1 MTESPEP
8 RHYRYCIVGGGLTA
22 ASALEGIRSR
32 DRDGSILLLSRDNH
46 PPYDRS
52 PLTKE
57 LWTGEKQLDDLAAIP
72 DAWFR
77 EHRVEL
83 RLRHEVAEL
92 EPSQRMIWDETGEA
106 LRYDELLLA
115 TGCRPR
121 RLEVEGAE
129 LSSVR
134 YFRDLD
140 DYLELER
147 RIERAQHVT
156 IVGAGFTALEMC
168 MALRGRGLEVTLIL
182 PEEYP
187 MPRML
192 PRELGVGIV
201 DYLREHE
208 VEIVTGETLT
218 RITESAGFVH
228 ARTRNGSDLTTQ
240 LILVDQGGE
249 PIVDL
254 AEAAGLDVDTGIVV
268 DEYGRTSQPHVWA
281 AGDVAEFPYLPL
293 GQLMRVESSDHAR
306 QMGRTVGANMAGGE
320 EVYTHLPLKWFR
332 VGELV
337 FEGVGE
343 LSARLDHETLWLEPG
358 REGAFLYSWEGAIR
372 GVLLL
377 GLSSRI
383 EWARSLVRDRAPVA
397 DVGRTLLAATRP

>member
-1 MTESPEP
+1 M
-8 RHYRYCIVGGGLTA
+8 HYRYCIVGGGLTA
-22 ASALEGIRSR
+22 AAALEGIRSR
-32 DRDGSILLLSRDNH
+32 DPDGTILLLSRDNH

-52 PLTKE
+52 PLTKG
-57 LWTGEKQLDDLAAIP
+57 LWTGETTLDALAAHG
-72 DAWFR
+72 DEWYR
-77 EHRVEL
+77 EQRVDL

-92 EPSQRMIWDETGEA
+92 DPSQRLIWDERGAET
-106 LRYDELLLA
+106 RFDELLLA

-121 RLEVEGAE
+121 RLAADGAE
-129 LSSVR
+129 LASVR

-147 RIERAQHVT
+147 RVERAQHVT
-156 IVGAGFTALEMC
+156 ISGGGFTALEMC
-168 MALRGRGLEVTLIL
+168 MAMRGRGLEVTLIL
-182 PEEYP
+182 PEEFP

-192 PRELGVGIV
+192 SRELGLGIV
-201 DYLREHE
+201 DYLREQQVE
-208 VEIVTGETLT
+208 VVTGDALE
-218 RITESAGFVH
+218 RITESSGFVH

-268 DEYGRTSQPHVWA
+268 DEYGHTSRPHVWA
-281 AGDVAEFPYLPL
+281 AGDVAEFPYLAL
-293 GQLMRVESSDHAR
+293 GQLMRVESSDHALH
-306 QMGRTVGANMAGGE
+306 MGRTVGANMAGAGV
-320 EVYTHLPLKWFR
+320 VYDHLPLKWFR
-332 VGELV
+332 VGELL

-358 REGAFLYSWEGAIR
+358 REGAFLYSWEGVVR

-383 EWARSLVRDRAPVA
+383 EWARDLIRQQAPTA
-397 DVGRTLLAATRP
+397 DVGRTLLAAVRH